1 MPSLFYREGLGLSTK
16 MAIPD
21 PELKPRSWEDV
32 YRAHRGAAFPSASLY
47 LDGSED
53 HVWDAVF
60 RH

>member
-53 HVWDAVF
+53 HV
-60 RH
+60 